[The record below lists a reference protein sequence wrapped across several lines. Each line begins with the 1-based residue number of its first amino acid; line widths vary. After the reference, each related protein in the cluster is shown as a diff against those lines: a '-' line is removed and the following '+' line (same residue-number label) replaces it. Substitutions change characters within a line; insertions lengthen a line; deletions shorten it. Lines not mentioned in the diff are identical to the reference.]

1 MSPAIFFPRLL
12 MVWLVFGLLLP
23 VRAAQTLV
31 ATGASWRY
39 LDTGT
44 NLGTAWR
51 APDFDDNLW
60 NSGPAQLG
68 FGDGDESTVIS
79 GGPSNARYRTTYFRS
94 RFAITNLGALTN
106 FAARLLRDDGAV
118 VYVNG
123 VEAFRQNMP
132 EGLITANN
140 LALTALDAPE
150 ESTFYLQ
157 AVPPAFFQSGT
168 NLIAVEVHQATVGS
182 SDLSFALELLANSPL
197 GNQLPVVTL
206 TQPTA
211 GATFLTNAPI
221 VVQAAAYDPDGTIQT
236 LEILRDGAVI
246 ASGAGSALA
255 VTNSFNTTGPH
266 AFTARATDAQGGIVS
281 ITNGVGLR
289 AAGQHLVVFPDFRSE
304 TNLIF
309 QNTAFVRDG
318 RLRLN
323 PGGGGTGGAFLPV
336 KQFIRDGFDVT
347 FQYDIH
353 DLVNSGGDGFAFVIQ
368 NNPLL
373 REGGGGGGL
382 GYAGISNSLAV
393 EFDTWSNP
401 ESADP
406 NANHISIHTRGT
418 LRNSDQQSNA
428 LGTVSATL
436 DGVHT
441 ARILYTPGLLSVF
454 LDNLTAPVLTV
465 TNNLA
470 TSFPLDFGRAWLG
483 FTASTGAGIESH
495 DILSCSVL
503 TPEPMALRVTNLAPN
518 MVLTAPVSL
527 LVRASATAN
536 SGSVVRVEF
545 YDDGAWFGETV
556 GVGPF
561 QAQWNTTRTGAHK
574 LVAVGYDSLGNSLS
588 SEPVTV
594 FVQAG
599 DGRATL
605 LPPGSAW
612 RYLDTGADQGTTWR
626 EPGFNDSSWRI
637 GPAQLGFGDDDEA
650 TVVNG
655 GPTASRNPTT
665 YFRREFTVT
674 NLALV
679 TNLAVRVLR
688 DDGAVVHLNG
698 SEVFRSA
705 MPAGTISYGTLA
717 SLTASGSDET
727 TNFYV
732 AAVNPE
738 LLVEGVNTLAVEIH
752 QADLTSSDLSFDLE
766 LLANT
771 PLGNQPPRVFLS
783 GVTNG
788 QVLAPGEGL
797 TLLVTATD
805 AETTVANLQ
814 VFDNG
819 SLLTNTS
826 AASVTLIFSNALGG
840 IHRLTARA
848 TDSTGLTGTLAAVAF
863 AVVPPG
869 ADGFA
874 FTRFGANSPLLL
886 QNSAA
891 YVGERIRL
899 TPSGGGGTAG
909 GAWWTT
915 QAVVTNGF
923 EALFTLRITAA
934 TGSGGDGLAFVIL
947 GRATPVVGF
956 SGGQLGYGE
965 VSNSLA
971 LEFDTWTGTGQT
983 PYREVS
989 FHSGGS
995 GLNNGAAS
1003 YALAT
1008 TTAVPAFDDGADHV
1022 AKVIYRPGL
1031 LQIFVDN
1038 LVTPVLS
1045 APVRLETLLD
1055 LPLGTAWIGFTAA
1068 TGYDTE
1074 NHDLLDWSFA
1084 ANLAPSVALTAP
1096 AHGSVLATNNVPL
1109 AATASD
1115 PGGRVVRVEFVGDGA
1130 LLGTRTN
1137 APFTLTWSGVPEGA
1151 HTAFARAVDDQG
1163 VTNRSLT
1170 VNFGVTSPPRLMDA
1184 TRLPDGRF
1192 QMSFPTSAGLSYQV
1206 QYSENLLNWFNAGA
1220 PLAGMGQPQIW
1231 IDNGPPLTPAP
1242 PQTTPHRFYKV
1253 VVLPAP

>member
-1 MSPAIFFPRLL
+1 MSPAIFFPCLL
-12 MVWLVFGLLLP
+12 MAWLACGLLLP
-23 VRAAQTLV
+23 ARAAQTLV
-31 ATGASWRY
+31 STGASWRY

-51 APDFDDNLW
+51 AAGFDDSLW

-68 FGDGDESTVIS
+68 FGDGDESTVIN
-79 GGPSNARYRTTYFRS
+79 GGPSNARFRTTYFRS
-94 RFAITNLGALTN
+94 TFVITNIGALTN
-106 FAARLLRDDGAV
+106 FSARLLRDDGAV

-132 EGLITANN
+132 EGPISANS
-140 LALTALDAPE
+140 LALTALGAPE
-150 ESTFYLQ
+150 ESTFYSQPL
-157 AVPPAFFQSGT
+157 PPAFFNQGT
-168 NLIAVEVHQATVGS
+168 NLIAVEVHQADVGS

-206 TQPTA
+206 LQPAA
-211 GATFLTNAPI
+211 GATFLTNTPI
-221 VVQAAAYDPDGTIQT
+221 VVQAAAYDPDGTIQMM
-236 LEILRDGAVI
+236 EILRDGAVI
-246 ASGAGSALA
+246 ASGAGSTLA
-255 VTNSFNTTGPH
+255 ITNSLSTPGPH
-266 AFTARATDAQGGIVS
+266 AFVARATDAQGGVS
-281 ITNGVGLR
+281 SVTNGVGLL
-289 AAGQHLVVFPDFRSE
+289 AAGQHLVLFPNFTSE

-309 QNTAFVRDG
+309 QNAAFVLGG
-318 RLRLN
+318 RLHLN
-323 PGGGGTGGAFLPV
+323 PAGGGTGGAFIPV

-373 REGGGGGGL
+373 REGGGGGGM

-401 ESADP
+401 ESSDP

-441 ARILYTPGLLSVF
+441 ARIIYTPGLLSVF
-454 LDNLTAPVLTV
+454 LDNLTVPVLTV

-495 DILSCSVL
+495 DILSWSVL
-503 TPEPMALRVTNLAPN
+503 TPEPIALRVTNLAPN
-518 MVLTAPVSL
+518 TILTAPVSL
-527 LVRASATAN
+527 LLRASATAV

-556 GVGPF
+556 GAGPF

-574 LVAVGYDSLGNSLS
+574 IVAVGYDSLGNSIS

-599 DGRATL
+599 DGRTTL

-612 RYLDTGADQGTTWR
+612 HYLDTGADQGTTWR
-626 EPGFNDSSWRI
+626 EPGFNDLAWRI
-637 GPAQLGFGDDDEA
+637 GPAQLGFGDDDEP

-655 GPTASRNPTT
+655 GPSANRNPTT
-665 YFRREFTVT
+665 YFRRDFAVT
-674 NLALV
+674 NRAAL

-705 MPAGTISYGTLA
+705 MPVGPISYGTLA
-717 SLTASGSDET
+717 ALTASGSDET
-727 TNFYV
+727 TNFY
-732 AAVNPE
+732 ATAVNPE

-771 PLGNQPPRVFLS
+771 PLGNQPPHLFLT

-788 QVLAPGEGL
+788 RVVVPGEAL
-797 TLLVTATD
+797 TLHVTATD
-805 AETTVANLQ
+805 AETTITNLQ

-819 SLLTNTS
+819 LLLTNTS
-826 AASVTLIFSNALGG
+826 AAGVTLIFSNALGG

-848 TDSTGLTGTLAAVAF
+848 ADSTGLTGTLTPVAF
-863 AVVPPG
+863 VVVPPG

-874 FTRFGANSPLLL
+874 FTRFSASTPVLL

-891 YVGERIRL
+891 YVSERIRL
-899 TPSGGGGTAG
+899 TPANVGGTVG

-915 QAVVTNGF
+915 QSVVTNGF
-923 EALFTLRITAA
+923 EAMFTLRITGL
-934 TGSGGDGLAFVIL
+934 TDKGGDGMAFVIL
-947 GRATPVVGF
+947 GRTNPVVGA
-956 SGGQLGYGE
+956 SGGELGYGE
-965 VSNSLA
+965 VANNLA
-971 LEFDTWTGTGQT
+971 VEFDTWTAAGTT
-983 PYREVS
+983 PYRQVS
-989 FHSGGS
+989 VHSGGS

-1003 YALAT
+1003 YSLADT
-1008 TTAVPAFDDGADHV
+1008 TTVPAFDDGADHV

-1045 APVRLETLLD
+1045 AAVRLETLLD
-1055 LPLGTAWIGFTAA
+1055 LPLGRAWIGFTAA
-1068 TGYDTE
+1068 TGFDTE
-1074 NHDLLDWSFA
+1074 NHDILDWSFT
-1084 ANLAPSVALTAP
+1084 ANLAPSVALTTP

-1115 PGGRVVRVEFVGDGA
+1115 PGGRIVRVEFVGDGA

-1137 APFTLTWSGVPEGA
+1137 APFTLTWSNVPEGA
-1151 HTAFARAVDDQG
+1151 HTAYARAIDDQG
-1163 VTNRSLT
+1163 VTNHSAV
-1170 VNFGVTSPPRLMDA
+1170 VNFAVTSPPRLMDA

-1220 PLAGMGQPQIW
+1220 PLPGTGQPQIW
-1231 IDNGPPLTPAP
+1231 IDNGPPLTPTP
-1242 PQTTPHRFYKV
+1242 PQTTPHRFLKV